1 MNFLKLN
8 INKDDFSDDY
18 LIIFDKFEKRPNKII
33 IHDTFAGDLFE
44 DIVNA
49 ESEPNRLTEMIPVED
64 GYITNEKKL
73 IEIKEN
79 IWCSFVI
86 IDKESKSYII
96 NDVCFYYKDEIDL
109 EFINQIID
117 KLCNCIIDYEKESVN
132 KFNTISITPNS
143 LEIEP
148 VYIDVDSLE
157 IEGRYNDDII
167 KTVEKLQKK
176 IKKTSKGLSIF
187 SGDRGL
193 GKTTMAKYL
202 CSKVDRMTIFI
213 PNTMVD
219 LTINNPEFKN
229 FIKKFEKV
237 LLVIDDCEFLTN
249 NQFSKI
255 SPFSNNLIQLLD
267 GFLSDSLNLHILLIF
282 NEYEEDIDENIL
294 DCNCLIDNVKFD
306 ELEADM
312 ATDLSKIL
320 GHNKKYKTP
329 VRVVEVA
336 NNIKSDKIEKIG
348 L

>member
-1 MNFLKLN
+1 LNILKLN

-18 LIIFDKFEKRPNKII
+18 LIIFDKFGQRPNKII
-33 IHDTFAGDLFE
+33 IHDTFAGDSFE
-44 DIVNA
+44 DIVKT

-86 IDKESKSYII
+86 IDKDSESYII
-96 NDVCFYYKDEIDL
+96 NDVCFYYKSESEI
-109 EFINQIID
+109 EVISQIID

-132 KFNTISITPNS
+132 KFNTISFTPS

-148 VYIDVDSLE
+148 IYIDIDSLE
-157 IEGRYNDDII
+157 IEGRYNDITI
-167 KTVEKLQKK
+167 KNVDKLQKK
-176 IKKTSKGLSIF
+176 IKKTPKGLSIF

-213 PNTMVD
+213 PNTMID

-249 NQFSKI
+249 NQFSKMNL
-255 SPFSNNLIQLLD
+255 FSNNIIQLLD
-267 GFLSDSLNLHILLIF
+267 GFLSDSLNLHVLLIF
-282 NEYEEDIDENIL
+282 NEFEEDIDENIL
-294 DCNCLIDNVKFD
+294 DCNCLIDNIEFN
-306 ELEADM
+306 ELESEI
-312 ATDLSKIL
+312 ATDLSKTL
-320 GHNKKYKTP
+320 GYNKKYKETIRL
-329 VRVVEVA
+329 VDVA